1 MSVLSKLAGPMAAAA
16 FMAVTAQPAKA
27 DCFYMEGGP
36 ETGFPKTPLPAFL
49 SMASGDDE
57 ILGSTI
63 PVSGR
68 ALSEKE
74 SEDLGNLMNFA
85 CLYRP
90 DINRIYPDQEFAPS
104 NIRDVSL
111 VRALVKSRE
120 DKEYPVKMD
129 FRSKSGVLISADVK
143 CEDILLKFDP
153 KTFLLPG
160 PEMSED
166 KNSKRFMGSVITL
179 ISEAYRR
186 RQAGQ
191 EYIGT
196 YEQLENGTAPI
207 FRKASKKGQQC
218 AFLMS

>member
-1 MSVLSKLAGPMAAAA
+1 MLSKLAAPIAAAA

-36 ETGFPKTPLPAFL
+36 EAGFPKTPLPAFS

-90 DINRIYPDQEFAPS
+90 DINRIYPEQEFAPS
-104 NIRDVSL
+104 NIRDISL
-111 VRALVKSRE
+111 ARALVQSMSDNQYPLRFNFRE
-120 DKEYPVKMD
+120 
-129 FRSKSGVLISADVK
+129 RSGEQMSADIN
-143 CEDILLKFDP
+143 CNTITLNFNPDTFTNTAGTEDE
-153 KTFLLPG
+153 KT
-160 PEMSED
+160 E
-166 KNSKRFMGSVITL
+166 RFMGTVISL
-179 ISEAYRR
+179 LASAYRNR
-186 RQAGQ
+186 PNFVGHYEIGADYTARPSFRQDR
-191 EYIGT
+191 T
-196 YEQLENGTAPI
+196 NT
-207 FRKASKKGQQC
+207 C
-218 AFLMS
+218 AAQIS